1 MYKCINGAA
10 TIRLINELVM
20 TADVH
25 SYPTRAATQEDVHV
39 SKPNNELYRQYF
51 KYRSAILWNALP
63 HDIKNAPNIDE
74 FKYLYK
80 KHFFDK
86 TLSLYL

>member
-1 MYKCINGAA
+1 MFLPIPS
-10 TIRLINELVM
+10 EL
-20 TADVH
+20 
-25 SYPTRAATQEDVHV
+25 QLNVHV
-39 SKPNNELYRQYF
+39 PKPNNELYRQSF
-51 KYRSAILWNALP
+51 KYRSAILWNVLL

-86 TLSLYL
+86 TLWLYL